1 MIYIFVL
8 QKNKTLKST
17 CLNTYKN
24 LFNKNISFN
33 QSQTHLYTDAS
44 FMEDRAGMAIIHEDK
59 QIQWKLSN
67 KCFIYTAET
76 LAILKAMEN
85 IDSEINHIYITIHND
100 SLSTSLLNL
109 HNPTDIARKIQ
120 NVQYRQHSYPVKTL
134 PIYGFPD
141 TVTLRATNVQTWPP
155 NRYTYRPML

>member
-1 MIYIFVL
+1 M
-8 QKNKTLKST
+8 
-17 CLNTYKN
+17 
-24 LFNKNISFN
+24 
-33 QSQTHLYTDAS
+33 HLS
-44 FMEDRAGMAIIHEDK
+44 WKIIHEDK

-85 IDSEINHIYITIHND
+85 IDSEINHIYITIHSD

-120 NVQYRQHSYPVKTL
+120 NV
-134 PIYGFPD
+134 
-141 TVTLRATNVQTWPP
+141 
-155 NRYTYRPML
+155 